1 MAANVKPIPDGY
13 RTITPYLCI
22 KGAAAALDFYKKA
35 FGAVENVRMPGPG
48 GSVMH
53 AEVKIGDSMLMLSDE
68 FPDWGQ
74 LGPVSRGG
82 STCTMM
88 LYVPDC
94 DATFKRAVDAG
105 AQGTQ
110 APKDEFWGDRF
121 AKVTDPFGHQW
132 GILTHVED
140 VTPEEM
146 KKRMAATMASK

>member
-1 MAANVKPIPDGY
+1 MAVKVKPIPDGY

-22 KGAAAALDFYKKA
+22 KGAAAALEFYKKA

-74 LGPVSRGG
+74 LGPTSRGG

-105 AQGTQ
+105 CNATQ

-146 KKRMAATMASK
+146 KKRMAAMAQPA